1 MSSTT
6 EEAKECPSSS
16 SISDPI
22 IEKEADLYLQK
33 LNGIVVDHQNDA
45 TLDAKEYRNRY
56 ETLLG
61 ALKLAHTREA
71 SLVEE
76 CQQLHTQHQTL
87 RVAND
92 SKTTQ
97 VDTLNADLST
107 LKSLLE
113 SANEREDRVKMTV
126 RQLQEEVERLT
137 YRGEHDEVLKF

>member
-6 EEAKECPSSS
+6 EEVKECPS
-16 SISDPI
+16 SDPI

-33 LNGIVVDHQNDA
+33 LNGIVVNNDHQNDA

-126 RQLQEEVERLT
+126 RQLQEEVERLRFGSCSSVVVT
-137 YRGEHDEVLKF
+137 VT